1 MKKIILILFYIV
13 LLISCN
19 KYNNKIVI
27 INDSSNLIDSI
38 ILVSKLDCEP
48 MKFKNIESGSKIDTI
63 LKTCNKEGGDGCFQV
78 SLYSNGN
85 IIKKSFGYFT
95 NGEPF
100 FSLINLQYSKQNDL
114 NVDFH

>member
-1 MKKIILILFYIV
+1 MI

-19 KYNNKIVI
+19 EYNNKIVI
-27 INDSSNLIDSI
+27 INDSTNLIDSI

-63 LKTCNKEGGDGCFQV
+63 LKTCDKEGGDGCYQA
-78 SLYSNGN
+78 SLYSKGN
-85 IIKKSFGYFT
+85 IIKKSFGYYT

-100 FSLINLQYSKQNDL
+100 FSLINLQYTKQNDL
-114 NVDFH
+114 KVDFH

>member
-1 MKKIILILFYIV
+1 MV

-19 KYNNKIVI
+19 EYNNKIII

-38 ILVSKLDCEP
+38 ILVSKMECEP

-63 LKTCNKEGGDGCFQV
+63 LKTCNMEGGDGCFQV
-78 SLYSNGN
+78 SLYSKGK

-100 FSLINLQYSKQNDL
+100 FSQINLKYSKQNDL
-114 NVDFH
+114 KVDFH